1 MTVSPSGKDA
11 YLFHPENGDAKTKCK
26 SAVDVV
32 GKTQRELNYSSSSS
46 SNTSFWFTKSLFE
59 LKNKQVH
66 KTHVQTLHSGTNC
79 LCVFLLFEVEKKY
92 Q

>member
-46 SNTSFWFTKSLFE
+46 SNTSF
-59 LKNKQVH
+59 
-66 KTHVQTLHSGTNC
+66 
-79 LCVFLLFEVEKKY
+79 
-92 Q
+92 